1 MANGPRLQS
10 VSAHSRRVGR
20 SFEKGYEMGLMDTIK
35 GWFGGAKEQG
45 ADMAQKAE
53 DFAEDAVDTAREKA
67 SDVMDSAKDK
77 LEG

>member
-1 MANGPRLQS
+1 
-10 VSAHSRRVGR
+10 
-20 SFEKGYEMGLMDTIK
+20 MGLMDTIK

-45 ADMAQKAE
+45 AEMAQKAE
-53 DFAEDAVDTAREKA
+53 DFAADAVDTAQEKASDVMDSAKDTGSDAVDTAREKA